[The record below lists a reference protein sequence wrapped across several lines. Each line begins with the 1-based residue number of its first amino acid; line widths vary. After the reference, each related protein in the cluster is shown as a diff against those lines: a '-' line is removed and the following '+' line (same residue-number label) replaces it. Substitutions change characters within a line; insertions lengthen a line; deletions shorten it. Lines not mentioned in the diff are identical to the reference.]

1 MNALI
6 YVYSAKEDSVLDMLI
21 VFISV
26 KLVII
31 SSPQINS
38 SQVDVKRLRWE
49 DSKNKII
56 DQSLLWCR
64 SLVKWSMKAGS
75 QNARLDQRRC
85 TMSG

>member
-1 MNALI
+1 MHLHI
-6 YVYSAKEDSVLDMLI
+6 YVYSAKEDSVLDMFI

-38 SQVDVKRLRWE
+38 SQVNVKRLRWE

-64 SLVKWSMKAGS
+64 SVVKWSMKAGNYQFS
-75 QNARLDQRRC
+75 SD
-85 TMSG
+85 

>member
-1 MNALI
+1 MHLHI
-6 YVYSAKEDSVLDMLI
+6 YVYSAKEDSVLDMFI

-38 SQVDVKRLRWE
+38 SQVNVKRLRWE

-64 SLVKWSMKAGS
+64 SVVKWSMEAGNYQFS
-75 QNARLDQRRC
+75 SD
-85 TMSG
+85 